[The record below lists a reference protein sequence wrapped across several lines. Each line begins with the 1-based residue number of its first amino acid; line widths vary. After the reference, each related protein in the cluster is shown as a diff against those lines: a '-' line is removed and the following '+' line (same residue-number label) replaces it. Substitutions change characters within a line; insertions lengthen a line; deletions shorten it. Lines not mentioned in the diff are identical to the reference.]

1 MPHPLKIYQLTLDKP
16 NLCLHFRSEIDF
28 EHFDSFATEFC
39 NAIDSRVIQKHWGAD
54 RHQWQLDFEGC
65 LLNLNYEF
73 YSDSCWLS
81 IELDK
86 DLDTLIY
93 LKQLLDHL
101 VLPAAPALEANN
113 GE

>member
-1 MPHPLKIYQLTLDKP
+1 MYQLTLDKP
-16 NLCLHFRSEIDF
+16 NLCLYFRSDIE
-28 EHFDSFATEFC
+28 FDSFDVFATAFC
-39 NAIDSRVIQKHWGAD
+39 SAIDSRVIQKHWGAD

-65 LLNLNYEF
+65 LFNLNYEF

-81 IELDK
+81 IEHTK

-93 LKQLLDHL
+93 LQQLLNPL
-101 VLPAAPALEANN
+101 VQSMPHALEANN